1 MAELAGIVAIL
12 FGLYFVYE
20 EIQQNGV
27 IAKAELISQNIQRR
41 SELNEQFRS
50 PVFVNLYLKGIRT
63 PDELDEIERLQL
75 DRYFRER
82 LSLVN
87 FEFYNYKLGLFDEF
101 SQMARSVAR
110 NNFLSGYGRA
120 WWNIRRKTHAP
131 AVVKVIDDEIAK
143 HEGFDAHAKFDAE
156 ILHEID
162 SL

>member
-87 FEFYNYKLGLFDEF
+87 FEFYNYQLGLFDEF

-110 NNFLSGYGRA
+110 NNFLSGYGKA
-120 WWNIRRKTHAP
+120 WWNIRKKTHAP

-143 HEGFDAHAKFDAE
+143 NEGFDAYAKFDAE